1 MTVSG
6 VFGQER
12 PHGAGYVRA
21 PEGKGDPGFEETDLI
36 PAIKTLTDVA
46 NTAERLS
53 PDQFRHTIG
62 QLDFVSRAAAIMVN
76 PAGSRGAGRQR
87 RVGVSKRPLAPPRRM
102 ASIIST
108 MPPVLQPE
116 PNPRLAANVMHFARL
131 LRRAGLPVGPS
142 ETIAAQDALTRIDLA
157 SKTQARTALRT
168 AMIHRHE
175 HQDVFDQAFALF
187 WRDPAAAEQAAAM
200 ALLDAQ
206 KEKKPERP
214 PPAARRVAEAFAAK
228 NQKPQPP
235 KDEPPVTDM
244 TMTVSEQE
252 RLQSMDF
259 EAMGADEIARAKQEI
274 RRLVLPLDLRRT
286 RRLRADQN
294 GPVTDLRRTIRAS
307 LRQGGE
313 ILTIARNR
321 RVTRPPPLVVLCD
334 ISGSMARYAQIL
346 MHFLHAVTNDRDRVH
361 IFLFGTRLSNVTR
374 QLKARDPEV
383 AFQMVAHAVPDWS
396 GGTRIGEAVAGFNH
410 LWAKRVLGQGAVV
423 LLITDGLDRDGAHGL
438 AENMDRLHR
447 SCTRLIWLNP
457 LLRWSGFEPKSQG
470 IRAMLPHVD
479 EFRPVHNLASL
490 RGLID
495 LLSRPAPMKPAS
507 AGRFE
512 R

>member
-1 MTVSG
+1 MSAT
-6 VFGQER
+6 Q
-12 PHGAGYVRA
+12 
-21 PEGKGDPGFEETDLI
+21 DP
-36 PAIKTLTDVA
+36 LT
-46 NTAERLS
+46 
-53 PDQFRHTIG
+53 Q
-62 QLDFVSRAAAIMVN
+62 
-76 PAGSRGAGRQR
+76 
-87 RVGVSKRPLAPPRRM
+87 
-102 ASIIST
+102 
-108 MPPVLQPE
+108 
-116 PNPRLAANVMHFARL
+116 PNPRIAANVMHFARL
-131 LRRAGLPVGPS
+131 LRRAGLPVGPA

-187 WRDPAAAEQAAAM
+187 WRDPSASAQAAAM
-200 ALLDAQ
+200 ALLEAEQ
-206 KEKKPERP
+206 QTPKPERP
-214 PPAARRVAEAFAAK
+214 PPAARRVAEAFA
-228 NQKPQPP
+228 QKRDKPPQAN
-235 KDEPPVTDM
+235 DETPPVDM

-252 RLQSMDF
+252 RLQQMDF
-259 EAMGADEIARAKQEI
+259 EAMGAAEIAEAKREI

-286 RRLRADQN
+286 RRLRPDQS
-294 GPVTDLRRTIRAS
+294 GPSTDLRRTIRTS

-346 MHFLHAVTNDRDRVH
+346 LHFLHAVTNDRDRVH
-361 IFLFGTRLSNVTR
+361 VFLFGTRLSNVTR

-396 GGTRIGEAVAGFNH
+396 GGTRIGEAIASFNH

-423 LLITDGLDRDGAHGL
+423 LLITDGLDRDGAAGL

-470 IRAMLPHVD
+470 IKAMLPHVD

-490 RGLID
+490 RSLID
-495 LLSRPAPMKPAS
+495 LLSRPASNKGTMP
-507 AGRFE
+507 
-512 R
+512 